1 METKELKST
10 QIKNSIL
17 MIIGM
22 VFLVIGTNDVPPYL
36 KYTMLV
42 ISISAFL
49 YLLFGFAKDA
59 TKQIA
64 QAKKDKLNK

>member
-22 VFLVIGTNDVPPYL
+22 GFMLVGTNDVSSYV
-36 KYTMLV
+36 KYTALI
-42 ISISAFL
+42 ISVSAFL
-49 YLLFGFAKDA
+49 YLLFGFAKD
-59 TKQIA
+59 TVNQVSSI
-64 QAKKDKLNK
+64 KKDKLNK

>member
-1 METKELKST
+1 METKQLKWN

-22 VFLVIGTNDVPPYL
+22 AFLVIGTNDVPPYL

-49 YLLFGFAKDA
+49 YLLFGFAKEA
-59 TKQIA
+59 SEQIA
-64 QAKKDKLNK
+64 QAKKDKVNQ

>member
-1 METKELKST
+1 MENKDSKST

-22 VFLVIGTNDVPPYL
+22 AFLVIGTNDLPIYL

-59 TKQIA
+59 TKQIV

>member
-10 QIKNSIL
+10 PIKNSIL

-22 VFLVIGTNDVPPYL
+22 AFLVIGTNDVPTYL

-49 YLLFGFAKDA
+49 YLLFGFAKEA
-59 TKQIA
+59 TQQIT
-64 QAKKDKLNK
+64 QAKKDQLHK